1 MGIQL
6 YMETTI
12 RLNSNTKEELD
23 TFRQYKNES
32 YDELVRK
39 LIIVAKTCEKE
50 PKLSQKTIQ
59 EIKEAREKIKKGE
72 FYTEEEAKKILG
84 LSER

>member
-1 MGIQL
+1 MQL

-12 RLNSNTKEELD
+12 RINPETNTKLD
-23 TFRQYKNES
+23 KFRQYKNES

-39 LIIVAKTCEKE
+39 LIIIVKTCEKE

-84 LSER
+84 L

>member
-1 MGIQL
+1 
-6 YMETTI
+6 MEATI
-12 RLNSNTKEELD
+12 RLNPNTKTELD
-23 TFRQYKNES
+23 SFRQYKNES

-39 LIIVAKTCEKE
+39 LIYLIKMCEKE
-50 PKLSQKTIQ
+50 PRLSQKTIK

-84 LSER
+84 F